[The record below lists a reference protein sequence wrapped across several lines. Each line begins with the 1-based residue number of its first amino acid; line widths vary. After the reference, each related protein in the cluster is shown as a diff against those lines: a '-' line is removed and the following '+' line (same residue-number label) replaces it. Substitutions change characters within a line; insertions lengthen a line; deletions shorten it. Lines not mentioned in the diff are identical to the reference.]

1 MGWTDLIRTVLGL
14 AGGALQGMQ
23 ARQAARL
30 SADIAIEQAR
40 ATHEMDWDM
49 LQAQNSGRSWKDE
62 LWTLIFAAP
71 LVAIFIPSLQPYV
84 IDGFTALNTEVP
96 DWYLAFVAI
105 AVSAAF
111 GYREIVRPFMERMA
125 GRSR

>member
-1 MGWTDLIRTVLGL
+1 MGWSALVRAALGIV
-14 AGGALQGMQ
+14 GGALQGVQ

-30 SADIAIEQAR
+30 QADIAIEQAR
-40 ATHEMDWDM
+40 VQHEMDWDM
-49 LQAQNSGRSWKDE
+49 IQAQNSGRSWKDE

-71 LVAIFIPSLQPYV
+71 LVAIFVPALQPYI
-84 IDGFTALNTEVP
+84 IDGFAALNTQVP

-111 GYREIVRPFMERMA
+111 GYREIVRPFMERMT
-125 GRSR
+125 GRNR